1 MTADKVVKTE
11 KWNYFMENMI
21 NFTQDASTT
30 NNQMK
35 TVIKQ
40 KMVEFFIETLTE
52 QFGEENVHMLR
63 TGSNSLTNEIGFK
76 VSLTDSDGFPQDVV
90 VTIDPKIKNWFETV
104 RSKQPVPAFDFEEAA
119 TAYDDYVI
127 AKENT
132 KAANARKKKEK
143 IARDI
148 KERAERAQRKADALK
163 EDIPEEEKDINLNR
177 LLRDA
182 QKMGVPIFILYTVP
196 AGGN

>member
-35 TVIKQ
+35 TIIKQ

-119 TAYDDYVI
+119 TAYDDYVV

-163 EDIPEEEKDINLNR
+163 KDIPEAPEE
-177 LLRDA
+177 
-182 QKMGVPIFILYTVP
+182 
-196 AGGN
+196 